1 MVIAIDG
8 PAGAGKS
15 TIAKKLAELLGIFYL
30 DTGAMY
36 RAFTYY
42 VIIKKI
48 DLDNMSDIKKLLEG
62 FKLSISLDNVMLNG
76 EDITTEIRRENVTAN
91 VSYISSID
99 FVRKKMVELQRE
111 IGENKDIVV
120 EGRDIGTVVFP
131 DTPFKFYL
139 DADVDERAQRR
150 LKDKK
155 NEEKEVSVL
164 SIKEN
169 IQKRDQYDSTRDNSP
184 LKQAS
189 DAVLIDST
197 HMTIDEVCKYIIK
210 KVKDKEREYILWIV
224 KSNQKSRKFQI

>member
-15 TIAKKLAELLGIFYL
+15 TVAKKVAESLGVFYL

-42 VIIKKI
+42 VIIKKA
-48 DLDNMSDIKKLLEG
+48 DLDNTSNIEKLLDG
-62 FKLSISLDNVMLNG
+62 FKLSISQDNVLLNE

-111 IGENKDIVV
+111 IGKNKDIVV

-131 DTPFKFYL
+131 DTRYKFYL

-155 NEEKEVSVL
+155 NEEKELSVL
-164 SIKEN
+164 SMKEK

-184 LKQAS
+184 LKQAH
-189 DAVLIDST
+189 DAIFIDST
-197 HMTIDEVCKYIIK
+197 HMTIDEVCKYIIN
-210 KVKDKEREYILWIV
+210 KVKGKNGSTVYG
-224 KSNQKSRKFQI
+224 

>member
-15 TIAKKLAELLGIFYL
+15 TVAKKVAESLGIFYL

-42 VIIKKI
+42 VIIKKA
-48 DLDNMSDIKKLLEG
+48 DLDNTSNIEKLLDG
-62 FKLSISLDNVMLNG
+62 FKLSISQDNVLLNE

-111 IGENKDIVV
+111 IGKNKDIVV

-131 DTPFKFYL
+131 DTRYKFYL

-155 NEEKEVSVL
+155 NEEKELSVL
-164 SIKEN
+164 SMKEK

-184 LKQAS
+184 LKQAH
-189 DAVLIDST
+189 DAIFIDST
-197 HMTIDEVCKYIIK
+197 HMTIDEVCKYIIN
-210 KVKDKEREYILWIV
+210 KVKGKNGSTVYG
-224 KSNQKSRKFQI
+224 

>member
-15 TIAKKLAELLGIFYL
+15 TVAKKVAESLGVFYL

-42 VIIKKI
+42 VIIKKA
-48 DLDNMSDIKKLLEG
+48 DLDNTSNIEKLLDG
-62 FKLSISLDNVMLNG
+62 FKLSISQDNVLLNE

-111 IGENKDIVV
+111 IGKNKDIVV

-131 DTPFKFYL
+131 DTRYKFYL

-155 NEEKEVSVL
+155 NEEKELSVL
-164 SIKEN
+164 SMKEK

-184 LKQAS
+184 LKQAH
-189 DAVLIDST
+189 DAIFIDST
-197 HMTIDEVCKYIIK
+197 HMTIDEVCKYIIN
-210 KVKDKEREYILWIV
+210 KVKG
-224 KSNQKSRKFQI
+224 

>member
-15 TIAKKLAELLGIFYL
+15 TVAKKVAKLLGMFYL

-36 RAFTYY
+36 RAFTHY
-42 VIIKKI
+42 VIAKKA
-48 DLDNMSDIKKLLEG
+48 DLDNKSEIKKLLEG
-62 FKLSISLDNVMLNG
+62 FELSISQDNVRANG
-76 EDITTEIRRENVTAN
+76 KDITKEIRWENVTTN

-99 FVRKKMVELQRE
+99 FVRNKMVELQRE
-111 IGENKDIVV
+111 IGKNKDIVV

-131 DTPFKFYL
+131 DTRYKFYL
-139 DADVDERAQRR
+139 DADVVERAKRR

-155 NEEKEVSVL
+155 NEEKKVSML
-164 SIKEN
+164 AMKEK

-184 LKQAS
+184 LKQAN

-197 HMTIDEVCKYIIK
+197 HMTIDEVCKYIIN
-210 KVKDKEREYILWIV
+210 KVKG
-224 KSNQKSRKFQI
+224 

>member
-8 PAGAGKS
+8 PAGAGIS
-15 TIAKKLAELLGIFYL
+15 TVAKRVAKLLGIFYL

-42 VIIKKI
+42 VITKKV
-48 DLDNMSDIKKLLEG
+48 DLDNKSEIKKLLEG
-62 FKLSISLDNVMLNG
+62 FELSISQDNVRTNG
-76 EDITTEIRRENVTAN
+76 EDITTEIRRENVTVN

-111 IGENKDIVV
+111 IGKNKDIVV

-131 DTPFKFYL
+131 DTRYKFYL
-139 DADVDERAQRR
+139 DADVDERAKRR

-155 NEEKEVSVL
+155 NEENEVSIL
-164 SIKEN
+164 SMKKK
-169 IQKRDQYDSTRDNSP
+169 IQKRDQYDSTRDYSP
-184 LKQAS
+184 LKRAH

-197 HMTIDEVCKYIIK
+197 HMTIDEVCKYIIN
-210 KVKDKEREYILWIV
+210 KVKG
-224 KSNQKSRKFQI
+224 

>member
-1 MVIAIDG
+1 VIAIDG

-184 LKQAS
+184 LKQAY
-189 DAVLIDST
+189 DAVRIDST

-210 KVKDKEREYILWIV
+210 KVKG
-224 KSNQKSRKFQI
+224 